1 MKKLLLLAVLAAFLV
16 LPGCSKKKE
25 EETKAPETAAPA
37 ETAAAPEGKEIRAAF
52 VYVGPVGDGGWT
64 FAHDMGR
71 QVMAKLPYVKD
82 VTFIE
87 SVPEGAE
94 STRIITSLAQK
105 GYNLI
110 FTTSFGYMD
119 PTIEVAAK
127 FPDVVFMHCSGY
139 KTAANVGTYF
149 GRIEQAR
156 YLSGIVAGKMTK
168 SNVLGY
174 VAAFPIPEVI
184 RGINAFTM
192 GARSVNPKAVVKVVW
207 TQTWFDPAK
216 ERDAA
221 ESLLDVKAD
230 VITMHQDTPA
240 PLQAAEKRGAFA
252 IGYNTDMASQ
262 IPGAWLTAPV
272 WNWGPLYTQ
281 IAEAVHNGTWKSEQ
295 IWYGIEHNLVD
306 LAPMSKLVPA
316 EVQALVNEKKAEM
329 QAGKFVLF
337 AGPIKDNAGKV
348 VVEAGKSMTDPEQ
361 LSMNFLVEGVQGTIP
376 K

>member
-1 MKKLLLLAVLAAFLV
+1 MKKLLLLAVLASFLV

-25 EETKAPETAAPA
+25 EEAKAPEAKSAEAALPA
-37 ETAAAPEGKEIRAAF
+37 GKDIRAAF

-64 FAHDMGR
+64 FAHDLGR
-71 QVMAKLPYVKD
+71 QMMAKLPYVKD

-139 KTAANVGTYF
+139 KSAENVGTYF
-149 GRIEQAR
+149 GRIYQPR
-156 YLSGIVAGKMTK
+156 YLAGMVAGKMTK
-168 SNVLGY
+168 SNIIGY

-184 RGINAFTM
+184 RGINAFTL
-192 GARSVNPKAVVKVVW
+192 GVRSVNPKAVVKVVW
-207 TQTWFDPAK
+207 TQTWFDPGK

-252 IGYNTDMASQ
+252 IGYNSDMASQ

-272 WNWGPLYTQ
+272 WNWGTLYEE
-281 IAEAVHNGTWKSEQ
+281 IAKEVHEGTWKSSK
-295 IWYGIEHNLVD
+295 IWYGLEHNLVD

-316 EVQALVNEKKAEM
+316 DVQEIVNAKKAEL
-329 QAGKFVLF
+329 ASGKDEIFM
-337 AGPIKDNAGKV
+337 GPIKDNTGKV
-348 VVEAGKSMTDPEQ
+348 VVEAGKTLTDDEK